1 MVRRR
6 LAALVLLCAASCL
19 AASAWAQAPAE
30 VGGSAASVGDVPA
43 RAKKPVAKKPAA
55 GKPAATK
62 AGGDGLSL
70 PNSVSASGVKRET
83 SPKPRRIDPNDI
95 DDPYGGVGGAS
106 GNRVTPMV
114 TPTGRAGV
122 GGRF

>member
-6 LAALVLLCAASCL
+6 LPAVLILCAASCL
-19 AASAWAQAPAE
+19 TASASAQAPAE
-30 VGGSAASVGDVPA
+30 GGGNAASVGDAPA
-43 RAKKPVAKKPAA
+43 LAKKPAAKKPAA
-55 GKPAATK
+55 GKPAAKK

-70 PNSVSASGVKRET
+70 PNPVSASGVKRET

-106 GNRVTPMV
+106 GSRVTPMM